1 MRILGIDAALACCSV
16 AMLVDG
22 EIVATR
28 RAEAG
33 RGQHHT
39 LPRMA
44 ADLLAET
51 GAPDAIAVS
60 IGPGSFTGL
69 RASLAL
75 AHGLAAGRCPVVG
88 VTVAEALEVL
98 LGDVGG
104 RAIWTAID
112 SRRGRIFLSRGG
124 HIVAT
129 DITDVIAPG
138 FPVAICGDAAPALAA
153 WLASWGANVMLTSAR
168 HPNAVSV
175 AHVGA
180 KRLVGALP
188 PCEAQPLYVDPPE
201 AKLPQGGLRPPPAG

>member
-16 AMLVDG
+16 ALLVDG
-22 EIVATR
+22 ATVALR
-28 RAEAG
+28 QAEAG
-33 RGQHHT
+33 RGQHHL
-39 LPRMA
+39 LPRLA
-44 ADLLAET
+44 ADLLAGT
-51 GAPDAIAVS
+51 AAPDAVAVS
-60 IGPGSFTGL
+60 IGPGSVTGL
-69 RASLAL
+69 RAS
-75 AHGLAAGRCPVVG
+75 
-88 VTVAEALEVL
+88 
-98 LGDVGG
+98 
-104 RAIWTAID
+104 
-112 SRRGRIFLSRGG
+112 
-124 HIVAT
+124 

-138 FPVAICGDAAPALAA
+138 FPVALCGDAAPALAA

>member
-69 RASLAL
+69 CASLAL

-112 SRRGRIFLSRGG
+112 SRRGRIFLSRDG

-138 FPVAICGDAAPALAA
+138 FPVAICGDAAPALMA
-153 WLASWGANVMLTSAR
+153 WLASWGANVMLTTAR
-168 HPNAVSV
+168 QPDAASV
-175 AHVGA
+175 ARVGA
-180 KRLVGALP
+180 RRLTGALSP
-188 PCEAQPLYVDPPE
+188 LEAQPLYVDPPE
-201 AKLPQGGLRPPPAG
+201 AKLPRGGLRPPPVG